1 MGPYCDSIKF
11 SSQET
16 LSMDK
21 NGLIC
26 AYLLDGEGG
35 AKTLDWEGLEEWKP
49 EQGSLW
55 LHFDYT
61 NSKAAEWI
69 SNRSGLDEISASALL
84 TEESRPRASLIGA
97 GVLVALRGVNL
108 SPGSDPED
116 MVAMRLWFD
125 ERRIISTRKRRLLSE
140 SDIMNSF
147 EDKQGPKTTG
157 EFVADLCDRLISRM
171 EATIEDVEDR
181 VDQME
186 EEVIASESHA
196 LRSKLS
202 EIRREAIML
211 RRYLAPQ
218 REAMMKLQTDKI
230 PWFSDND
237 RLHLRETT
245 DHLIRYTEDLDSV
258 RDRAAV
264 TQEELVNRLS
274 EQMNMR
280 MYVLSLVAAVFLP
293 LGFLTGLLGIN
304 VGGIPGS
311 DKQSAFPIF
320 ILFLVVVVVLQIVI
334 FKKKK
339 WL

>member
-1 MGPYCDSIKF
+1 
-11 SSQET
+11 
-16 LSMDK
+16 MDT

-26 AYLLDGEGG
+26 AYLIDGEGG
-35 AKTLDWEGLEEWKP
+35 AKKLAWEELEEWKP
-49 EQGSLW
+49 EQEPLW

-61 NSKAAEWI
+61 SPEAVDWI
-69 SNRSGLDEISASALL
+69 SNKSGLDELSVSALL
-84 TEESRPRASLIGA
+84 TEESRPRASLIGS
-97 GVLVALRGVNL
+97 GVLIALRGVNL

-116 MVAMRLWFD
+116 MVAIRLWVD
-125 ERRIISTRKRRLLSE
+125 DKRIISTRKRKLLSE
-140 SDIMNSF
+140 SDIVRSF
-147 EDKQGPKTTG
+147 DEKQGPKTTG
-157 EFVADLCDRLISRM
+157 EFIVDLSERLISRM
-171 EATIEDVEDR
+171 EGTIEDIEDR

-218 REAMMKLQTDKI
+218 REAMMKLQTERI
-230 PWFSDND
+230 PWLSEND
-237 RLHLRETT
+237 GLHLRETT
-245 DHLIRYTEDLDSV
+245 DRLIRYTEDLDSV

-274 EQMNMR
+274 EQMNTR

-311 DKQSAFPIF
+311 ENQLAFWIF
-320 ILFLVVVVVLQIVI
+320 ILFLAIVVALQIVI

>member
-1 MGPYCDSIKF
+1 
-11 SSQET
+11 
-16 LSMDK
+16 MDT
-21 NGLIC
+21 NGLIY
-26 AYLLDGEGG
+26 AYLMDGDGG
-35 AKTLDWEGLEEWKP
+35 AKKLDWEGVEEWKP

-61 NSKAAEWI
+61 NTEAAAWI
-69 SNRSGLDEISASALL
+69 SNRSGLDEVSASALL

-108 SPGSDPED
+108 SPGADPED
-116 MVAMRLWFD
+116 MVAIRLWID
-125 ERRIISTRKRRLLSE
+125 DKRIVSTRKRRMLSE
-140 SDIMNSF
+140 SDIVKSF
-147 EDKQGPKTTG
+147 EEKQGPKTTG
-157 EFVADLCDRLISRM
+157 QFIVDLAERLISRM
-171 EATIEDVEDR
+171 EGTIEDIVDR

-186 EEVIASESHA
+186 EEVIASESHS

-218 REAMMKLQTDKI
+218 REAMIKLQTEKI
-230 PWFSDND
+230 PWLSEND
-237 RLHLRETT
+237 KLHLRETT
-245 DHLIRYTEDLDSV
+245 DRLMRYTEDLDSI

-274 EQMNMR
+274 EQMNVR
-280 MYVLSLVAAVFLP
+280 MYVLSLVAAIFLP

-304 VGGIPGS
+304 VGGIPGAGN
-311 DKQSAFPIF
+311 KSAFMIF
-320 ILFLVVVVVLQIVI
+320 ILMLAIVVALQMVI
-334 FKKKK
+334 FKKKN